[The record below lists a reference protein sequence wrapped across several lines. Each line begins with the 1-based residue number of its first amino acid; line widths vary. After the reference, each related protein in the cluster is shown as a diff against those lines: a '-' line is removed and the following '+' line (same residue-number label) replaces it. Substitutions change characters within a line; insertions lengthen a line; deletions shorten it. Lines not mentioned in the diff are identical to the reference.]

1 MRNVEELSFLDIFN
15 AIPDVMGLQ
24 DTSRRVLMYNE
35 AGYRYLRKS
44 PEEVRGRFC
53 YELIGRSGPCD
64 ECATEK
70 AVSSGKPTNI
80 VKYVPENGTWLNVRA
95 YPILNAEG
103 NVYRVVEH
111 LRDITESMVLQLEL
125 ERLNKNLEKQVTART
140 SELQKTIDELTNA
153 KDRLIESEK
162 LSALGRMVAGFS
174 HELSTP
180 LGVAIT
186 SASFIKDMIQD
197 NGHDDD
203 SQHLE
208 MEDLPEDFLDDLS
221 QACRLVNA
229 NLQRAHNLISGF
241 KHIAADQASERQ
253 RRINPVDYLEDLVL
267 SMYHELKTRKIT
279 ISVTGR
285 KDLAVNTYPGA
296 LSQVLTN
303 LVMNSAIHAFSE
315 GEPGEVTID
324 VSSESDGAAIIHYA
338 DSGRGMDSYTLQRM
352 YEPFFTTRIGGDGI
366 GLGMNIVYSLVLGKL
381 EGHIDCVSA
390 PGQGTQ
396 FTLII
401 PDLTESP
408 QPPS

>member
-1 MRNVEELSFLDIFN
+1 
-15 AIPDVMGLQ
+15 
-24 DTSRRVLMYNE
+24 
-35 AGYRYLRKS
+35 
-44 PEEVRGRFC
+44 
-53 YELIGRSGPCD
+53 
-64 ECATEK
+64 
-70 AVSSGKPTNI
+70 
-80 VKYVPENGTWLNVRA
+80 
-95 YPILNAEG
+95 
-103 NVYRVVEH
+103 
-111 LRDITESMVLQLEL
+111 MVLQLEL
-125 ERLNKNLEKQVTART
+125 ERLNKNLEKHVTART
-140 SELQKTIDELTNA
+140 SELQKTIDELTYA

-180 LGVAIT
+180 PGVAIT
-186 SASFIKDMIQD
+186 SASFIKDMIHD
-197 NGHDDD
+197 DGHDDE

-221 QACRLVNA
+221 QASRLVNA

-267 SMYHELKTRKIT
+267 SMYHELKARKMT

-285 KDLAVNTYPGA
+285 KDLAINTYPGA
-296 LSQVLTN
+296 LSQVFTN

-324 VSSESDGAAIIHYA
+324 VSSESDGSASCGINS
-338 DSGRGMDSYTLQRM
+338 DTLQRM

-381 EGHIDCVSA
+381 EGRIDCVSS

-396 FTLII
+396 FTIII
-401 PDLTESP
+401 PELTESP